1 MSRGKKRVFI
11 TAAGVVSCIGN
22 NMAEFYESLSSL
34 KSGIGLL
41 TRADTG
47 GLKTKIGGQ
56 CDIDA
61 LVKELGFDSIYC
73 EYLCEKLN
81 LAGNPKL
88 LFAIHAI
95 GQLAAGG
102 AFCKIGASQIKL
114 FTGAGLE
121 EIGVSPLRRLTAA
134 AGGEKELQMKEIHIC
149 AEPPS
154 AFLGE
159 IISCFFKFGKPSAV
173 VVSACSAAAMA
184 VGEAYKNIAA
194 GALEAAV
201 AGGTDSTLS
210 AFSINAFNS
219 IGALTE
225 ENDDPARALKPFD
238 KKRGGTVLGEGAAY
252 FLIESENCAAASGG
266 VPIAEIIGYG
276 SSMDAYNPVQP
287 DPEGGGASLA
297 MKRAFAGASL
307 RPGDI
312 DYINAH
318 GTATLH
324 NDIAETKA
332 VKDAFKG
339 AGGPLAISST
349 KPFFGHLLSAA
360 GAIELLSVLYAMQ
373 TSVIPP
379 TLNFKQAGAGCDL
392 NYVPGAGLNK
402 KVRFA
407 LKNSFGLN
415 GQNASLILKAVT
427 GL

>member
-1 MSRGKKRVFI
+1 MSRGRKRVFI
-11 TAAGVVSCIGN
+11 TAAGVVSCAGN
-22 NMAEFYESLSSL
+22 NAAEFYKSLSSL

-41 TRADTG
+41 TRADTDR
-47 GLKTKIGGQ
+47 LKTKIGGQ
-56 CDIDA
+56 CDID
-61 LVKELGFDSIYC
+61 LLIKELGFDSVCC
-73 EYLCEKLN
+73 EHLCEKLN
-81 LAGNPKL
+81 LSRNPKL

-95 GQLAAGG
+95 GQIAAGG
-102 AFCKIGASQIKL
+102 AFAKIGAARIKL

-121 EIGVSPLRRLTAA
+121 EIGVSPLRRMASA
-134 AGGEKELQMKEIHIC
+134 AGVEKERQTADIHIC

-159 IISCFFKFGKPSAV
+159 VISGYFKFGKPPAV
-173 VVSACSAAAMA
+173 LVSACSAAAMA
-184 VGEAYKNIAA
+184 IGEAYKNISA

-225 ENDDPARALKPFD
+225 ENGDPARAMKPFD

-252 FLIESENCAAASGG
+252 FLMESENCIAASGG
-266 VPIAEIIGYG
+266 VPVAEIIGYG
-276 SSMDAYNPVQP
+276 SSLDAYNPVQP
-287 DPEGGGASLA
+287 DPEGRGASLA
-297 MKRAFAGASL
+297 MKRALEDASSG
-307 RPGDI
+307 PGDI

-332 VKDAFKG
+332 VKDVFKG
-339 AGGPLAISST
+339 GGVPPAVSST

-379 TLNFKQAGAGCDL
+379 TLNLEEAGEGCDL
-392 NYVPGAGLNK
+392 NYIPGAGLKK
-402 KVRFA
+402 KVRAA

-415 GQNASLILKAVT
+415 GQNASLILKSCD
-427 GL
+427 